1 MNTQIEHAHMNIK
14 TCIERDQNKYECVPG
29 QRVIMRY
36 QERGVSAQLKNNLM
50 FLLILISMNE
60 FFVIPNNGIYGI
72 NLCNINQALVGTP
85 HACF

>member
-50 FLLILISMNE
+50 H
-60 FFVIPNNGIYGI
+60 VIKKNGSIK
-72 NLCNINQALVGTP
+72 CDTTVNQSTNQSSKS
-85 HACF
+85 CM

>member
-50 FLLILISMNE
+50 HVIEQNKSIIYDNQVNQISYVE
-60 FFVIPNNGIYGI
+60 PPPKPV
-72 NLCNINQALVGTP
+72 LSCLNQ
-85 HACF
+85 FR